1 MANYKIYGTNQPY
14 TGNVVNI
21 NGDLYT
27 TIGGTLEG
35 DSKHV
40 VLANETSERENLT
53 NPTPNPTITN
63 PIVRTFTRGDGSSD
77 DKTYYLPMNY
87 SGTAGKG
94 GRAVKQGTLLHV
106 HANGTVMTE
115 HSMGSNDNS
124 VVVTTSRPRA
134 TAARNT
140 QRTAPRN
147 NRTSRNTRTP
157 RNNMTSNNRNGGN
170 SRNTTRR
177 TGGTN
182 MGGSGGY

>member
-14 TGNVVNI
+14 SGNVVNI
-21 NGDLYT
+21 NGDFYT

-40 VLANETSERENLT
+40 VLVTTETSINSNNAT
-53 NPTPNPTITN
+53 SSPTITN
-63 PIVRTFTRGDGSSD
+63 PVVRTFTRGDGSSD

-94 GRAVKQGTLLHV
+94 GRAVKQGTLLHI

-115 HSMGSNDNS
+115 HSMGSADNS
-124 VVVTTSRPRA
+124 VVVTTSRPKA
-134 TAARNT
+134 IAARNT

-170 SRNTTRR
+170 SESGRNTTRR
-177 TGGTN
+177 NGGTMN
-182 MGGSGGY
+182 RSSY

>member
-1 MANYKIYGTNQPY
+1 
-14 TGNVVNI
+14 
-21 NGDLYT
+21 
-27 TIGGTLEG
+27 
-35 DSKHV
+35 
-40 VLANETSERENLT
+40 
-53 NPTPNPTITN
+53 
-63 PIVRTFTRGDGSSD
+63 
-77 DKTYYLPMNY
+77 
-87 SGTAGKG
+87 
-94 GRAVKQGTLLHV
+94 
-106 HANGTVMTE
+106 MTE
-115 HSMGSNDNS
+115 HSMGLNDNS